1 MHMTA
6 LTSDVD
12 PNAKTD
18 PRQIPLI
25 DARRLLESCAALLA
39 VCGGVVH
46 LAQVRHHLSYPTVVA
61 AFAVM
66 GAAQVM
72 LASLLVW
79 RPSRRLPWVGIA
91 VHAAITSAWVLSRT
105 VGLGFVDGVSD
116 PQDVGIADAVA
127 TAISVAVMAVSARLI
142 LMSHRRVQP
151 GLVPVGVARVLMAA
165 VGAVTL
171 ASAIPASWAGHDH
184 DHTSGP
190 APSVVGPGQ
199 HGDDARPHQHADGAD
214 EGHGHG

>member
-1 MHMTA
+1 MLMTA

-18 PRQIPLI
+18 PRPVQLT
-25 DARRLLESCAALLA
+25 DARRVLEACAALLA

-46 LAQVRHHLSYPTVVA
+46 LAQVRHHFSYPTVAA
-61 AFAVM
+61 AFAMM
-66 GAAQVM
+66 GTAQVL
-72 LASLLVW
+72 LAALLVW

-91 VHAAITSAWVLSRT
+91 VHAAITAAWLMSRT
-105 VGLGFVDGVSD
+105 VGLGFVAGASD
-116 PQDVGIADAVA
+116 PQDVGMADAIA
-127 TAISVAVMAVSARLI
+127 TAISVVVIAVSARLI

-151 GLVPVGVARVLMAA
+151 GLVPVGVARVLMAT

-199 HGDDARPHQHADGAD
+199 HGDDAGPHQHGDGAD
-214 EGHGHG
+214 DSHGHG